1 MPWRETCHAN
11 SAHGAA
17 GSADEAVTWGAVNR
31 VCAEGRLREE
41 VLATAA
47 KIAGNAPISVRQ
59 AKKSI
64 NASAQMDLKNGYDFE
79 IEAYNRTV
87 GTEDR
92 QEGIAA
98 FNEKRPPRYQG
109 R

>member
-1 MPWRETCHAN
+1 M
-11 SAHGAA
+11 
-17 GSADEAVTWGAVNR
+17 
-31 VCAEGRLREE
+31 
-41 VLATAA
+41 
-47 KIAGNAPISVRQ
+47 RQ

-98 FNEKRPPRYQG
+98 FHEKRPPRYQG